1 MEETNRDI
9 SPIIYGAI
17 KRLQNSFGGTK
28 VKLLSEK
35 MYRRTPDEYCALGNL
50 GVDIEIE
57 GIKTFLGCELH
68 AEDIACTPY
77 GQMIA
82 DEFVFKIIHFV
93 HPELFEDTIKIV
105 NLMLK

>member
-1 MEETNRDI
+1 MEYNREI

-17 KRLQNSFGGTK
+17 ERLKNSFGGTE

-35 MYRRTPDEYCALGNL
+35 MYRIAPDKYTPLGRL

-57 GIKTFLGCELH
+57 GIKTFLGCESC

-77 GQMIA
+77 GQMLA
-82 DEFVFKIIHFV
+82 DDFVYNV
-93 HPELFEDTIKIV
+93 
-105 NLMLK
+105 LKTAYPDKF